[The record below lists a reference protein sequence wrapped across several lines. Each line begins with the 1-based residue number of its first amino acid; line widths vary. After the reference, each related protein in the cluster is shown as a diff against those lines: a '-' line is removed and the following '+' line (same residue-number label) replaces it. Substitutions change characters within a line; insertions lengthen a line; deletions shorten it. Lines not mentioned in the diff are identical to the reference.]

1 MSSST
6 LGPLRGDKKV
16 SVVCNSLIKLTS
28 SDDKSEIHEAAACT
42 RLSDEE
48 QWFCLYMTQ
57 FPHSGFLVIACI
69 T

>member
-1 MSSST
+1 VSSPI

-16 SVVCNSLIKLTS
+16 SGVCNSLINLTS
-28 SDDKSEIHEAAACT
+28 SDDMSEIHEAAACT
-42 RLSDEE
+42 RFSDKE

-57 FPHSGFLVIACI
+57 FPQSGFLVLACI